1 MDDDKPVDA
10 TIRPALPSRAAIP
23 APADPWAGKDPE
35 WDDAPGGPVDTPQFH
50 NPQLAALEMF
60 SAARKKETPVKR
72 TKRVYGDIHP
82 KTKKPDAR
90 RSAAARDAWKTR
102 RKNAKVEAAYESGP
116 VLITLALASKLTD
129 EELGGFRVAVE
140 MLQKLPA
147 SSRKLVLD
155 ALVKVFP

>member
-10 TIRPALPSRAAIP
+10 TIRPVLPSRAAIP
-23 APADPWAGKDPE
+23 APEFDPLREFHEGVIKGTVDP
-35 WDDAPGGPVDTPQFH
+35 GPSLDLP
-50 NPQLAALEMF
+50 
-60 SAARKKETPVKR
+60 KKETPVK
-72 TKRVYGDIHP
+72 KRATRKLPGLAPPYN
-82 KTKKPDAR
+82 KQAKKPDAR

-102 RKNAKVEAAYESGP
+102 RKNAKTEVSYEPGP
-116 VLITLALASKLTD
+116 VLIALALASKLTD

-147 SSRKLVLD
+147 NSRKLVLD